1 MLQKKGRDR
10 KVGTPT
16 HCKRNPNKP
25 RTQTLEEGDLTGP
38 EMAASSAVEKLKA
51 LWDSQ
56 VNDEEQWAVNYVRT
70 PFPSHP
76 AFSTSS

>member
-1 MLQKKGRDR
+1 
-10 KVGTPT
+10 
-16 HCKRNPNKP
+16 
-25 RTQTLEEGDLTGP
+25 
-38 EMAASSAVEKLKA
+38 MAASSAVEKLKA

-56 VNDEEQWAVNYVRT
+56 VNDEEQWALNYVRT

>member
-1 MLQKKGRDR
+1 MTGSETL
-10 KVGTPT
+10 
-16 HCKRNPNKP
+16 KP
-25 RTQTLEEGDLTGP
+25 RTPTLEEGDLTGP